1 MLVDITDK
9 GEKFLDKVK
18 QGNLIDQS
26 TDDRAYDYIVLSTL
40 SLEGEEDANKVIDVN
55 KYRME
60 PRHAGPIKNSFR
72 RLFEAG
78 HIEQVE

>member
-9 GEKFLDKVK
+9 GEEFLDKVR
-18 QGNLIDQS
+18 QGGLEQF
-26 TDDRAYDYIVLSTL
+26 TDDRAYDYMILSTL
-40 SLEGEEDANKVIDVN
+40 SFQGEEDVAEVIDVD
-55 KYRME
+55 KYHIE
-60 PRHAGPIKNSFR
+60 SKHAGSIKNSFR

>member
-9 GEKFLDKVK
+9 GEKFLDKVRK
-18 QGNLIDQS
+18 GGLDQS
-26 TDDRAYDYIVLSTL
+26 TDDRAYDYMILSTL
-40 SLEGEEDANKVIDVN
+40 SFKGEEEVAEVIDVD
-55 KYRME
+55 KYHIE
-60 PRHAGPIKNSFR
+60 PKHAGPIKNSFR

>member
-1 MLVDITDK
+1 MVVDITDK

-26 TDDRAYDYIVLSTL
+26 PHDRAYDYMVLSTL

-55 KYRME
+55 KYRLSE
-60 PRHAGPIKNSFR
+60 RDAGSIKNSFR